1 MYKKERQ
8 ILLLDSIATIQPSP
22 RPPIESVEIESVF
35 SRATKSSS
43 GVSWKTKR
51 SGGRVGFKPEKYFCI
66 TCHTSGLGFQNS
78 SHFGANTLILASFRT
93 FRLPLWVSVPTTVKD
108 HPAPA
113 APVRPLAGVS
123 DSRAPFAAHLFDGPR
138 WPSIG

>member
-8 ILLLDSIATIQPSP
+8 ILLLDPIATIQPSP

-51 SGGRVGFKPEKYFCI
+51 SGIRVGFEPEKYFCI
-66 TCHTSGLGFQNS
+66 TCHPSGLGFQNS
-78 SHFGANTLILASFRT
+78 SHFGANTLIFGDFCT
-93 FRLPLWVSVPTTVKD
+93 FRPPLWICVSTIVKD
-108 HPAPA
+108 QPAPC
-113 APVRPLAGVS
+113 APVLHLVGVS
-123 DSRAPFAAHLFDGPR
+123 DSRAPFAAHLSGGPR
-138 WPSIG
+138 WPSIA

>member
-22 RPPIESVEIESVF
+22 RPPIESVEIESVS

-51 SGGRVGFKPEKYFCI
+51 SGIRVGFEPEKYFCI
-66 TCHTSGLGFQNS
+66 TCHPSELGFQNS
-78 SHFGANTLILASFRT
+78 SHFGANTLISGDFRT
-93 FRLPLWVSVPTTVKD
+93 FRSPLWVSVPTTVKD
-108 HPAPA
+108 HPAPCAPAQLLVA
-113 APVRPLAGVS
+113 AFASHAPASGLLSGDPHWPLTV
-123 DSRAPFAAHLFDGPR
+123 
-138 WPSIG
+138 